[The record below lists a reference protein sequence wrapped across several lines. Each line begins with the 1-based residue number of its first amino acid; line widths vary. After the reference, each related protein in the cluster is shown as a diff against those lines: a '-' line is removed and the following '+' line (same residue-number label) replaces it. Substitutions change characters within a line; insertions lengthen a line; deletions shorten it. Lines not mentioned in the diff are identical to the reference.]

1 MASPT
6 TATCPTAEWTLN
18 SRGQSPCSI
27 ASTIAQ
33 ACSSDGSFTLPPL
46 PEEGGY
52 HYEGPPATPST
63 ATECRCNTVFYALQS
78 ACAFCQH
85 PQNTFL
91 RWSDYAT
98 NCSTTYEGLP
108 IAIPSGVLI
117 PAYAYLNVV
126 TNDTFNIVLAQS
138 PAFRDLDVAATS
150 VRMLSSA
157 TAIPNLSA
165 NSDEGT
171 HTSSSHDDDHDS
183 SSPTHTATDDA
194 DSEQQVSSSSA
205 DKQKRAIVG
214 GVVGAVCGL
223 ILIGGVIVYCLRRR
237 RKQRIRST
245 PFRTVNTISHTT
257 LPSPV
262 ATQEGTDRTD
272 EKDASC
278 SSAHSM
284 AAASL

>member
-1 MASPT
+1 
-6 TATCPTAEWTLN
+6 
-18 SRGQSPCSI
+18 
-27 ASTIAQ
+27 
-33 ACSSDGSFTLPPL
+33 
-46 PEEGGY
+46 
-52 HYEGPPATPST
+52 
-63 ATECRCNTVFYALQS
+63 
-78 ACAFCQH
+78 
-85 PQNTFL
+85 
-91 RWSDYAT
+91 
-98 NCSTTYEGLP
+98 
-108 IAIPSGVLI
+108 
-117 PAYAYLNVV
+117 
-126 TNDTFNIVLAQS
+126 
-138 PAFRDLDVAATS
+138 
-150 VRMLSSA
+150 MLSSA

-183 SSPTHTATDDA
+183 GSPTHTATDDA

-205 DKQKRAIVG
+205 DKQKSAIVG
-214 GVVGAVCGL
+214 GIVGAVCGL

-278 SSAHSM
+278 CEFLVFRRRHPMFKPCDRTRRSICALDGSGVLVTPPSYLAHSRQDTSTSSAKHNRVGVDTVRRGIETAPNNS
-284 AAASL
+284 AHLRAERSS